1 MSPSS
6 ESTPPEPHR
15 DARAEPGARESVPSG
30 RTGYVALVGR
40 PNAGK
45 STFLNRAVGEHLS
58 IVTPKA
64 QTTWQRVTGI
74 RTTRGSQ
81 LVFLDT
87 PGLLEPRDLLQHAML
102 AAALEALDEADAVLV
117 LIDATLPP
125 GPHDDARLVSAL
137 SDVRAPVRVALN
149 QVDRA
154 GPEERAAWRD
164 WVADRLGA
172 PVREI
177 SALGGEGVE
186 ELLAEIEA
194 LLPEGPF
201 LFPED
206 EIATQPV
213 RFFVE
218 ELVRETIFERYRQEI
233 PYSVVCR
240 VGEFRE
246 AEDPVYIQVDV
257 HVERP
262 SQKGIL
268 IGNRGAAI
276 RELGTEARRKIEHF
290 LGRRV
295 YLDLWVKPL
304 RGWRKNRSALGS
316 LGYRVPDTDDS

>member
-1 MSPSS
+1 
-6 ESTPPEPHR
+6 
-15 DARAEPGARESVPSG
+15 
-30 RTGYVALVGR
+30 
-40 PNAGK
+40 
-45 STFLNRAVGEHLS
+45 
-58 IVTPKA
+58 
-64 QTTWQRVTGI
+64 
-74 RTTRGSQ
+74 
-81 LVFLDT
+81 
-87 PGLLEPRDLLQHAML
+87 
-102 AAALEALDEADAVLV
+102 
-117 LIDATLPP
+117 
-125 GPHDDARLVSAL
+125 HDDARLVSAL

-262 SQKGIL
+262 SQKG
-268 IGNRGAAI
+268 
-276 RELGTEARRKIEHF
+276 
-290 LGRRV
+290 
-295 YLDLWVKPL
+295 
-304 RGWRKNRSALGS
+304 
-316 LGYRVPDTDDS
+316 

>member
-1 MSPSS
+1 
-6 ESTPPEPHR
+6 
-15 DARAEPGARESVPSG
+15 
-30 RTGYVALVGR
+30 
-40 PNAGK
+40 
-45 STFLNRAVGEHLS
+45 
-58 IVTPKA
+58 
-64 QTTWQRVTGI
+64 
-74 RTTRGSQ
+74 
-81 LVFLDT
+81 
-87 PGLLEPRDLLQHAML
+87 
-102 AAALEALDEADAVLV
+102 
-117 LIDATLPP
+117 
-125 GPHDDARLVSAL
+125 
-137 SDVRAPVRVALN
+137 
-149 QVDRA
+149 
-154 GPEERAAWRD
+154 
-164 WVADRLGA
+164 
-172 PVREI
+172 REI

-316 LGYRVPDTDDS
+316 LGYRVPHTDDS